1 MTTTVLTP
9 WARRAC
15 TRGPGTPRRR
25 RPPLLTGAGTLLV
38 LLVALAGPLLAPHSP
53 TAQLAAPFQQPDGRF
68 LLGTDVLGRDV
79 ASRVVAGG
87 RTIVLTALAGTVAAG
102 AAGVTAG
109 VLAALASR
117 RLGDLLLRCVDALA
131 VLPAL
136 LVVLVL
142 AAGFPGSHTA
152 LVASVALATVPFS
165 TRVLRAAADTVLSSG
180 YVEAALAR
188 GDTRW
193 AVLRHDVLPNI
204 AGPALTDTAL
214 RLVASLHLAAT
225 AGFLGLGPGGAAPDW
240 GRMVSENV
248 PGATLAAA
256 PFLAPALMLVLLS
269 VCAGLLAGRLADT
282 VGRGAG

>member
-1 MTTTVLTP
+1 MTTVLTSP
-9 WARRAC
+9 SRR
-15 TRGPGTPRRR
+15 TRSRPEVSRRR
-25 RPPLLTGAGTLLV
+25 RLPLLTATGALLV
-38 LLVALAGPLLAPHSP
+38 LLLALLGPLLAPHSP

-79 ASRVVAGG
+79 TSRVLGGG
-87 RTIVLTALAGTVAAG
+87 RTIVLTALAGTAG
-102 AAGVTAG
+102 AGAIGLTAG
-109 VLAALASR
+109 VLAAMVSR

-136 LVVLVL
+136 LLVLVL
-142 AAGFPGSHTA
+142 AAGFPGSHIA
-152 LVASVALATVPFS
+152 LVAAVTLATAPFS

-180 YVEAALAR
+180 YVEAARSR
-188 GDTRW
+188 GDSRW

-204 AGPALTDTAL
+204 AGPALMDTAL
-214 RLVASLHLAAT
+214 RLVASLHLTAT
-225 AGFLGLGPGGAAPDW
+225 AGFLGLGAGGAAPDW

-256 PFLAPALMLVLLS
+256 PFLAPALLLVLLS
-269 VCAGLLAGRLADT
+269 VCVGLLAGQLADA

>member
-1 MTTTVLTP
+1 MTTVLTP
-9 WARRAC
+9 PPER
-15 TRGPGTPRRR
+15 TRPSRPGTPGSR
-25 RPPLLTGAGTLLV
+25 RPPLFTGAVTLLV
-38 LLVALAGPLLAPHSP
+38 LLLALLGPAVAPHSP
-53 TAQLAAPFQQPDGRF
+53 SAQLAAPFQPPDAQF

-79 ASRVVAGG
+79 ASRVLGGG
-87 RTIVLTALAGTVAAG
+87 RTLVLTALAGTAAAG
-102 AAGVTAG
+102 AVGLTAG
-109 VLAALASR
+109 VLAAMVSR
-117 RLGDLLLRCVDALA
+117 RLGDLLVRCVDALA

-142 AAGFPGSHTA
+142 AAGFPGSHAA
-152 LVASVALATVPFS
+152 LVTAVALATAPFS
-165 TRVLRAAADTVLSSG
+165 TRVLRAAADTVLDSG

-188 GDTRW
+188 GDTRR

-214 RLVASLHLAAT
+214 RLVAALHLTAT

-256 PFLAPALMLVLLS
+256 PFLAPALLLVVLS
-269 VCAGLLAGRLADT
+269 VCVGLLAGRLADT
-282 VGRGAG
+282 VERGAV

>member
-1 MTTTVLTP
+1 MTTVLTP
-9 WARRAC
+9 PPRRA
-15 TRGPGTPRRR
+15 RPSRPGTPARR
-25 RPPLLTGAGTLLV
+25 RPPLVTGAVTLLV
-38 LLVALAGPLLAPHSP
+38 LLLALLGPLAAPHSP
-53 TAQLAAPFQQPDGRF
+53 TAQLAAPFQQPDGQY

-79 ASRVVAGG
+79 ASRVLGGG
-87 RTIVLTALAGTVAAG
+87 RTIVLTALAGTAAAG
-102 AAGVTAG
+102 AVGLTAG
-109 VLAALASR
+109 VLAAMVSR
-117 RLGDLLLRCVDALA
+117 RLGDLLVRCVDALA

-142 AAGFPGSHTA
+142 AAGFPGSHAA
-152 LVASVALATVPFS
+152 LVTAVALATAPFS
-165 TRVLRAAADTVLSSG
+165 TRVLRAAADTVLDSG

-188 GDTRW
+188 GDTRR

-214 RLVASLHLAAT
+214 RLVAALHLTAT

-256 PFLAPALMLVLLS
+256 PFLAPALLLILIS
-269 VCAGLLAGRLADT
+269 VCVGLLAGRLADT
-282 VGRGAG
+282 VGRGAA

>member
-1 MTTTVLTP
+1 MTTVLTP
-9 WARRAC
+9 PPRRA
-15 TRGPGTPRRR
+15 RPSRPGTPARR
-25 RPPLLTGAGTLLV
+25 RPPLFTAAITLL
-38 LLVALAGPLLAPHSP
+38 LLLLALLGPLAAPHSP
-53 TAQLAAPFQQPDGRF
+53 TAQLAAPFQQPDGQF

-79 ASRVVAGG
+79 ASRVLGGG
-87 RTIVLTALAGTVAAG
+87 RTIVLTALAGTAAAG
-102 AAGVTAG
+102 AVGLAAG
-109 VLAALASR
+109 VLAAMVSR
-117 RLGDLLLRCVDALA
+117 RLGDLLVRCVDALA

-142 AAGFPGSHTA
+142 AAGFPGSHAA
-152 LVASVALATVPFS
+152 LVTAVALATAPFS
-165 TRVLRAAADTVLSSG
+165 TRVLRAAADTVLDSG

-188 GDTRW
+188 GDTRR

-214 RLVASLHLAAT
+214 RLVAALHLTAT

-256 PFLAPALMLVLLS
+256 PFLAPALLLILIS
-269 VCAGLLAGRLADT
+269 VCVGLLAGRLADM
-282 VGRGAG
+282 VGRGAA

>member
-1 MTTTVLTP
+1 MTTVLTP
-9 WARRAC
+9 
-15 TRGPGTPRRR
+15 PGGRVRTDRPGAPRRR
-25 RPPLLTGAGTLLV
+25 RPPLITGAATLLV
-38 LLVALAGPLLAPHSP
+38 LLFALLGPLVAPHSP
-53 TAQLAAPFQQPDGRF
+53 TAQLAAPFQQPDGHF

-79 ASRVVAGG
+79 ASRVLAGG
-87 RTIVLTALAGTVAAG
+87 RTIVLTALAGTAAAG
-102 AAGVTAG
+102 AVGTAAG

-131 VLPAL
+131 VLPGL

-142 AAGFPGSHTA
+142 AAGFPGSHAA
-152 LVASVALATVPFS
+152 LVAAVALATAPFS
-165 TRVLRAAADTVLSSG
+165 TRVLRAAADTVLGSG

-188 GDTRW
+188 GDGRW

-204 AGPALTDTAL
+204 AGPALMDTAL
-214 RLVASLHLAAT
+214 RLVASLHLTAT

-256 PFLAPALMLVLLS
+256 PFLAPALLLVLLS
-269 VCAGLLAGRLADT
+269 VCVGLLAGRLADWA
-282 VGRGAG
+282 GRGAA

>member
-1 MTTTVLTP
+1 MTTVLTP
-9 WARRAC
+9 PPKRARPSR
-15 TRGPGTPRRR
+15 PGTPARR
-25 RPPLLTGAGTLLV
+25 RPPLCTGAVTLLV
-38 LLVALAGPLLAPHSP
+38 LLLALLGPLVAPHSP

-79 ASRVVAGG
+79 ASRVLGGG
-87 RTIVLTALAGTVAAG
+87 RTLVLTALAGTAAAG
-102 AAGVTAG
+102 AVGLSAG
-109 VLAALASR
+109 VLAAMVSR
-117 RLGDLLLRCVDALA
+117 RLGDLLVRCVDALA

-152 LVASVALATVPFS
+152 LVTAVALATAPFS
-165 TRVLRAAADTVLSSG
+165 TRVLRAAADPVLGSG
-180 YVEAALAR
+180 YVEAALSR
-188 GDTRW
+188 GDTRR

-214 RLVASLHLAAT
+214 RLVAALHLTAT

-256 PFLAPALMLVLLS
+256 PFLAPALLLVVLS
-269 VCAGLLAGRLADT
+269 VCVGLLAGRLADT
-282 VGRGAG
+282 VGRGAA

>member
-1 MTTTVLTP
+1 MTTVLTP
-9 WARRAC
+9 PPRRA
-15 TRGPGTPRRR
+15 RPSRPGTPARR
-25 RPPLLTGAGTLLV
+25 RPPLVTGAVTLLV
-38 LLVALAGPLLAPHSP
+38 LLLALLGPLAAPHSP
-53 TAQLAAPFQQPDGRF
+53 TAQLAAPFQQPDGQY

-79 ASRVVAGG
+79 ASRVLGGG
-87 RTIVLTALAGTVAAG
+87 RTIVLTALAGTAAAG
-102 AAGVTAG
+102 AVGLTAG
-109 VLAALASR
+109 VLAAMVSR
-117 RLGDLLLRCVDALA
+117 RLGDLLVRCVDALA

-142 AAGFPGSHTA
+142 AAGFPGSHAA
-152 LVASVALATVPFS
+152 LVTAVALATAPFS
-165 TRVLRAAADTVLSSG
+165 TRVLRAAADTVLDSG

-188 GDTRW
+188 GDTRR

-214 RLVASLHLAAT
+214 RMVAALHLTAT

-256 PFLAPALMLVLLS
+256 PFLAPALLLILIS
-269 VCAGLLAGRLADT
+269 VCVGLLAGRLADT
-282 VGRGAG
+282 VGRGAA